1 VFLRLI
7 AVSILGIWAVLLML
21 GKGGFTH
28 LLLLNGIGVAVVALM
43 IELRKRQRAP
53 D

>member
-7 AVSILGIWAVLLML
+7 AASILGVWAILVLL

-28 LLLLNGIGVAVVALM
+28 LLLLNGIGVAVVILM
-43 IELRKRQRAP
+43 IELRKRQKA
-53 D
+53 DV